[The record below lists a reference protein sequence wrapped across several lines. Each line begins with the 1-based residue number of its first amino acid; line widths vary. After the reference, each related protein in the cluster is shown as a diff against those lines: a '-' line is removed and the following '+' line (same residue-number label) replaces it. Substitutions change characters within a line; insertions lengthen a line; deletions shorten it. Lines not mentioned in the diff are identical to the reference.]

1 MDFFKGKTVVVTGA
15 SSGIGRALAEYFAAA
30 GANAVLGA
38 RHEDAL
44 REIVGRI
51 GAAGGH
57 AAYAVCDVTREADC
71 KRLIDT
77 AVDTF
82 GGVDVLI
89 CNAGISMRAL
99 FDEVD
104 LAVLHKLMDVN
115 FWGCVNC
122 TKYALPYIQKAR
134 RFDRGRVVGCRDS
147 RAAGPYRLLG
157 FEVCDDGLFGDD
169 PYRESQEGRARDDR
183 LSGLYGFERAL
194 FGTYGRRLAAGRDA
208 PRGGQDDD
216 GRRGGPYHRPCGR
229 AAQALVPDGISGDVP
244 RISSRNSGRR
254 CSTGSSIGIC
264 PRSPIRLSSS
274 ALSASAGSYRPAA
287 TRCGCGRA
295 LFLFGIGQN
304 PSLYENKCL
313 CSGQPPCQILVGVV
327 DCRSAFDPGRRTLS
341 GDARR
346 DARRTVD
353 AVYRRAAR
361 RRNYGYRAGRL
372 QQRYA
377 ARLGLDARD
386 GNHGTFAGDH
396 ADGHAPSG
404 RSWGR

>member
-57 AAYAVCDVTREADC
+57 AAYIQDVNRAGGILSILGELN
-71 KRLIDT
+71 RGGLIDT

-134 RFDRGRVVGCRDS
+134 GSIVGVSSVAGIHGLPGRTGYSASKYAMTGFLETIRIENRKKGVHVMIACPGFTASNVRFSALTADGSQQGETPREEGKMMTAEEVARIIARAVVR
-147 RAAGPYRLLG
+147 RKRLCLME
-157 FEVCDDGLFGDD
+157 F
-169 PYRESQEGRARDDR
+169 QGRATHFVKKFWPSLLDR
-183 LSGLYGFERAL
+183 LFYWYMSKE
-194 FGTYGRRLAAGRDA
+194 
-208 PRGGQDDD
+208 
-216 GRRGGPYHRPCGR
+216 
-229 AAQALVPDGISGDVP
+229 PD
-244 RISSRNSGRR
+244 
-254 CSTGSSIGIC
+254 
-264 PRSPIRLSSS
+264 SP
-274 ALSASAGSYRPAA
+274 
-287 TRCGCGRA
+287 
-295 LFLFGIGQN
+295 F
-304 PSLYENKCL
+304 K
-313 CSGQPPCQILVGVV
+313 
-327 DCRSAFDPGRRTLS
+327 
-341 GDARR
+341 
-346 DARRTVD
+346 
-353 AVYRRAAR
+353 
-361 RRNYGYRAGRL
+361 
-372 QQRYA
+372 
-377 ARLGLDARD
+377 
-386 GNHGTFAGDH
+386 
-396 ADGHAPSG
+396 
-404 RSWGR
+404 